1 MADHHT
7 NIRQLNDEV
16 RQGLADGR
24 LMVTR
29 GISQRKDVW
38 EIVQQVRKY
47 NRFDRENDPY
57 DEHDF
62 GSILIGSDRIYWKL
76 DLYSKDLESGSPDPT
91 DPSVTTRVLTI
102 MLAEE
107 Y

>member
-1 MADHHT
+1 MTDHAR
-7 NIRQLNDEV
+7 IRELNDEF
-16 RQGLADGR
+16 RKGLSDGR
-24 LMVTR
+24 LMVTQ
-29 GISQRKDVW
+29 GISKRCDVW

-47 NRFDRENDPY
+47 NSFDRDNDPY

-62 GSILIGSDRIYWKL
+62 GTIMVDDQHIFWKL
-76 DLYSKDLESGSPDPT
+76 DLYSTDLEAGSPDPT